1 MVWAY
6 HSPGHPIPTWAD
18 CFSARQEESGEQWS
32 HQVGLISWVSSTRLV
47 FIPSTLCHQAG
58 QPFLLAVVN
67 LVTNTSLSLQE
78 RDEFLSQH
86 FYTDCLNQT
95 LPGRKMNRQ
104 SKEINNTLNLE
115 IEIKV
120 EAAEKKSNAEMN
132 RTDVI
137 QFTEFTR
144 SDELTSPKGW
154 SQTTQNLLI
163 SGVKSSEEPSNINNS
178 VAVPTTTDPV
188 ELSNSDRIDFDVEHL
203 ELEISAV
210 EVELDDNTEVVETE
224 DDNSEIVNTEDDNI
238 TEDTDISD
246 TSIASVATINDG
258 NRSITEK
265 VSDKTDVTDVNVVTE
280 VPSNGSSSNDDEND
294 KNKDPSLKSG
304 DPSSRARISLVQ
316 LLFMAFCLFLLGLF
330 ASKLIRP
337 DIFCI

>member
-163 SGVKSSEEPSNINNS
+163 SGAESLEEGEPSNIS
-178 VAVPTTTDPV
+178 VAVPTTTDSV
-188 ELSNSDRIDFDVEHL
+188 GHSNSDRIDFDVEHL

-224 DDNSEIVNTEDDNI
+224 DDNSEVVNTEDDNI

-246 TSIASVATINDG
+246 ISFASVPAVNDG
-258 NRSITEK
+258 NRSITENDP
-265 VSDKTDVTDVNVVTE
+265 DKNDVNANVVTE
-280 VPSNGSSSNDDEND
+280 VPSNGSSFNSSNN
-294 KNKDPSLKSG
+294 NIDPSSKSG
-304 DPSSRARISLVQ
+304 DLSNRARISLVQ
-316 LLFMAFCLFLLGLF
+316 LLFLSFFLFLLGWL
-330 ASKLIRP
+330 ASGL
-337 DIFCI
+337 

>member
-154 SQTTQNLLI
+154 SPTTQNLLI
-163 SGVKSSEEPSNINNS
+163 SGAESLEEGEPSNIS
-178 VAVPTTTDPV
+178 VAVPTTTDSV
-188 ELSNSDRIDFDVEHL
+188 GHSNSDRIHFDVEHL

-224 DDNSEIVNTEDDNI
+224 DDNSEVVNTEDDNI

-246 TSIASVATINDG
+246 ISFASVPAVNDG
-258 NRSITEK
+258 NRSITENDP
-265 VSDKTDVTDVNVVTE
+265 DKNDVNANVVTE
-280 VPSNGSSSNDDEND
+280 VPSNGSSFNSSNN
-294 KNKDPSLKSG
+294 NIDPSSKSG
-304 DPSSRARISLVQ
+304 DLNNRARISLVQ
-316 LLFMAFCLFLLGLF
+316 LLFLSFFLFLLGWL
-330 ASKLIRP
+330 ASGL
-337 DIFCI
+337 

>member
-154 SQTTQNLLI
+154 SPTTQNLLI

-188 ELSNSDRIDFDVEHL
+188 ELSNSDRIHFDVEHL

-224 DDNSEIVNTEDDNI
+224 DDNSEVVNTEDDNI

-246 TSIASVATINDG
+246 ISFASVPAVNDG
-258 NRSITEK
+258 NRSITEND
-265 VSDKTDVTDVNVVTE
+265 SDKNDVNVVTE
-280 VPSNGSSSNDDEND
+280 VPSNGSSFNSSNND
-294 KNKDPSLKSG
+294 KNKDPSLKSD

-316 LLFMAFCLFLLGLF
+316 LLFIAFCLFLLGLF